1 MTEGKVEPEHYGFP
15 TSEAAAATAGTLKAQ
30 LGAATDLAKKKV
42 DSAREPVADTLLGAA
57 DRLRAGGARLP
68 RSAAGVAHG
77 AADRLEASATYLV
90 SNTVPE
96 MVQDLLS
103 HIRKHPTRSLLIAG
117 ALGFLIGRSSR
128 GAPRR

>member
-1 MTEGKVEPEHYGFP
+1 MAEGKAEAENYGFP
-15 TSEAAAATAGTLKAQ
+15 TASAATGPAGTMRAQ

-42 DSAREPVADTLLGAA
+42 DSAREPIADTLLGAA
-57 DRLRAGGARLP
+57 DSLRAGGARLP
-68 RSAAGVAHG
+68 RGAAGVARG

-103 HIRKHPTRSLLIAG
+103 LVRKHPGRSLLIAG
-117 ALGFLIGRSSR
+117 VLGFLIGRAR
-128 GAPRR
+128 AER